1 MRLIRFGP
9 RGQERP
15 GLMREDGRIVDLRR
29 HFAPIP
35 DIGRRF
41 FEDGW
46 LQKAGYPASR
56 RSAE

>member
-46 LQKAGYPASR
+46 LRISGFTP
-56 RSAE
+56 EC